1 MTRMSRKDVVALL
14 ERRQGELRALIT
26 ELEAE
31 SGDDRRDTFWRLMR
45 LARRS

>member
-1 MTRMSRKDVVALL
+1 MANVSRKDIVALL
-14 ERRQGELRALIT
+14 ERRQGELRARIT
-26 ELEAE
+26 ELEAQ